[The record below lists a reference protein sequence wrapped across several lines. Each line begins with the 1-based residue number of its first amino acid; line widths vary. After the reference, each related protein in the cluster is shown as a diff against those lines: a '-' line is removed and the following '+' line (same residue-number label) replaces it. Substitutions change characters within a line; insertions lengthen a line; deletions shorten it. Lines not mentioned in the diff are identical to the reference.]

1 MPAPDELEVLA
12 GEYAL
17 GLLSPDERETVE
29 ARLRRE
35 PELADLIA
43 DWERRLVP
51 LALCQPPVHPP
62 SQVWWNIAR
71 SIGRDEQ
78 AGTSRRWGAWLWCG
92 WALGASLVAAGLAV
106 LLVLH
111 QPLPLAP
118 SQQRLVAVLL
128 DAQAKPAWLVSATP
142 DADRLRAR
150 PLGPPPDPQHV
161 QELWALPPG
170 SAPVS
175 LGVLE
180 NGTIVTRQLPREK
193 AALLTP
199 GRGVAVSLEP
209 PGGSPTGAPTGP
221 VVYKG
226 VLVGDV

>member
-1 MPAPDELEVLA
+1 MPVPDELEALA

-17 GLLSPDERETVE
+17 GLLSPDERQTVDG
-29 ARLRRE
+29 RLRRE

-43 DWERRLVP
+43 DWERRLLP

-78 AGTSRRWGAWLWCG
+78 AGTGRRWGTWLWRG
-92 WALGASLVAAGLAV
+92 WALGASLAA

-111 QPLPLAP
+111 QPLPLSSP
-118 SQQRLVAVLL
+118 QQRLVAVLL

-142 DADRLRAR
+142 EADRLRAR
-150 PLGPPPDPQHV
+150 PLAPPPDPQHV

-180 NGTIVTRQLPREK
+180 NGAITTRPLPRQK

>member
-78 AGTSRRWGAWLWCG
+78 AGTGRRWGAWLWRG
-92 WALGASLVAAGLAV
+92 WALGASLVAAGLAA
-106 LLVLH
+106 LLVLAPAA
-111 QPLPLAP
+111 PLGAVAAAAGRGSARRAGQAGLAG
-118 SQQRLVAVLL
+118 QRHSRCRPPARP
-128 DAQAKPAWLVSATP
+128 PAWTSA
-142 DADRLRAR
+142 
-150 PLGPPPDPQHV
+150 DPQHV

-193 AALLTP
+193 AALLAP

-221 VVYKG
+221 VVDKG

>member
-12 GEYAL
+12 GEYVL
-17 GLLSPDERETVE
+17 GLLSPDERATVE

-35 PELADLIA
+35 PDLADLIA

-51 LALCQPPVHPP
+51 LALSQPPVHPP

-71 SIGRDEQ
+71 SLGRVEQ
-78 AGTSRRWGAWLWCG
+78 AGSGRRWGAWLWRG
-92 WALGASLVAAGLAV
+92 WALGASLVAAGLAA
-106 LLVLH
+106 LLVVH
-111 QPLPLAP
+111 QPLPWAAP
-118 SQQRLVAVLL
+118 QQRLVAVLL
-128 DAQAKPAWLVSATP
+128 DAQTKPAWLVSATP
-142 DADRLRAR
+142 DADHLRAR
-150 PLGPPPDPQHV
+150 PLAPPPDPQHV

-180 NGTIVTRQLPREK
+180 NGAVTTRPLPHEK

-209 PGGSPTGAPTGP
+209 PGGSPTGVPTGP
-221 VVYKG
+221 VVYTG